1 MTLSKFWKG
10 IIINST
16 AEVMKLGMNCLIEN
30 LGVTDTERFIS
41 TLFRE
46 KSDYTLWRK
55 RYFDNV
61 DLDSF
66 LKASVDYAKEHLFFE
81 G

>member
-1 MTLSKFWKG
+1 M
-10 IIINST
+10 NST
-16 AEVMKLGMNCLIEN
+16 AEVMKLGMHCLIEN

-41 TLFRE
+41 TLFKE
-46 KSDYTLWRK
+46 KSDYTLWRR
-55 RYFDNV
+55 RYFEEV

-66 LKASVDYAKEHLFFE
+66 LKASADYAKKHPFFE

>member
-1 MTLSKFWKG
+1 M
-10 IIINST
+10 NST
-16 AEVMKLGMNCLIEN
+16 TEVMKLGMNCLIEN

-41 TLFRE
+41 TLFKE
-46 KSDYTLWRK
+46 KSDYTLWR
-55 RYFDNV
+55 RRHFEDV

-66 LKASVDYAKEHLFFE
+66 LKASADYAKEYPFFE

>member
-1 MTLSKFWKG
+1 M
-10 IIINST
+10 NST

-30 LGVTDTERFIS
+30 LGITDTERFIS
-41 TLFRE
+41 TLFKE
-46 KSDYTLWRK
+46 KSDYTLWRR
-55 RYFDNV
+55 RYFDDV

-66 LKASVDYAKEHLFFE
+66 LKASADYAKEHPFFE

>member
-1 MTLSKFWKG
+1 M
-10 IIINST
+10 NST

-30 LGVTDTERFIS
+30 LGVTDAERFIE
-41 TLFRE
+41 TLFKE
-46 KSDYTLWRK
+46 KADYTLWRR
-55 RYFDNV
+55 RYFEDV

-66 LKASVDYAKEHLFFE
+66 LKASSNYAKEHPFFE